1 MSSENFT
8 KYMNDLNRRIFDLV
22 NSSDENEKLGAIM
35 VIGERHNC
43 VLPFVFMRS

>member
-35 VIGERHNC
+35 VIGEQHDP
-43 VLPFVFMRS
+43 VLPLQFVPC